1 MSWAPSIS
9 GITKLAR
16 PAKLGITNRKIIS
29 VACAENRPL

>member
-9 GITKLAR
+9 GTTKFAR
-16 PAKLGITNRKIIS
+16 PANDGMMNRKIIS